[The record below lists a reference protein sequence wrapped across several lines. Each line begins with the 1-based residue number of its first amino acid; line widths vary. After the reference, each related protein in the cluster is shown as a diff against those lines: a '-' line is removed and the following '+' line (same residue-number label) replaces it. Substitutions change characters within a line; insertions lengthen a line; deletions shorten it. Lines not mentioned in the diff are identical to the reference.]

1 MDELDDLLDDLMF
14 ARLSGAELTEMG
26 LADYRRW
33 IGGVSRPTSAQIEA
47 FTDFV
52 AGARS
57 WYKHLPLT
65 RHGVPIQFYIDPH
78 AGMDRL
84 VLATGEVR
92 LCERTQEIGAF
103 HYSWMPTAE
112 YRERF
117 GCLAFSCAKGSP
129 LFTDEYLDGEP
140 ILVDHNCLFPE
151 LRVSNDAAFAPPK
164 AVLDAGRCDMTALV
178 HPRMTPEFAA
188 CQLGIDV
195 ESVAAFEQQKASLRQ
210 DMIAA
215 IRRMC
220 DVVFA
225 A

>member
-1 MDELDDLLDDLMF
+1 MDEREDLLDDLMF
-14 ARLSGAELTEMG
+14 ARLSGAELQEMD

-33 IGGVSRPTSAQIEA
+33 IGGLLRPTPAQIDA
-47 FTDFV
+47 FADYV

-65 RHGVPIQFYIDPH
+65 SPGVPVQFYIDPH

-92 LCERTQEIGAF
+92 LRERTQETGAF
-103 HYSWMPTAE
+103 HYSWVPTTE
-112 YRERF
+112 YREHF

-140 ILVDHNCLFPE
+140 VLVDHNCLFPE
-151 LRVSNDAAFAPPK
+151 LRVSNDSAFAPPK
-164 AVLDAGRCDMTALV
+164 AVLDAGRCDMTALI
-178 HPRMTPEFAA
+178 HPRATAEFVARR
-188 CQLGIDV
+188 LGTDPD
-195 ESVAAFEQQKASLRQ
+195 SVATFEQQKTSLRQ

-215 IRRMC
+215 IQRMC
-220 DVVFA
+220 DVAFA
-225 A
+225 S